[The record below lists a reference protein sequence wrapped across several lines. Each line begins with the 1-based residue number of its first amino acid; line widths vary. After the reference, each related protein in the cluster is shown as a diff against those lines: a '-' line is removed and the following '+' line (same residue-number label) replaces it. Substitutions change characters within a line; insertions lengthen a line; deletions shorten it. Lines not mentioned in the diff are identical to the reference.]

1 MVEATPIISQR
12 LRFSMS
18 RAVIVL
24 AQQQAEKTI
33 KHGLAAKG
41 RKPGGMRRREIV
53 ALAREYLGKHQEL
66 FEQTKPVVERWRV
79 EGSSASALAFERN
92 SQVMFST
99 EVPG

>member
-18 RAVIVL
+18 RAAIVL

-41 RKPGGMRRREIV
+41 RKPGRMRRREIV
-53 ALAREYLGKHQEL
+53 ALAREYLGKHPEL
-66 FEQTKPVVERWRV
+66 FEQTKPSYRQFLVTVGSIRRLRLRADDQSAWR
-79 EGSSASALAFERN
+79 
-92 SQVMFST
+92 
-99 EVPG
+99 